1 MRGDDVLESA
11 YRRYRES
18 SCSQTPPR
26 GLSLHNSN
34 GLRTPTATPSSSTRN
49 SHAFPGFE
57 LEVQAATVQRLLAVQ
72 LLVAVRLL
80 VTIQHLCL
88 SLRDLFVV
96 QAVAVHLLIPYASV
110 HIVDHLV
117 DSGLTD
123 DEALG
128 ERAGL

>member
-1 MRGDDVLESA
+1 M
-11 YRRYRES
+11 
-18 SCSQTPPR
+18 
-26 GLSLHNSN
+26 
-34 GLRTPTATPSSSTRN
+34 PSSNSTRN
-49 SHAFPGFE
+49 SHAFPGFG

-72 LLVAVRLL
+72 LLVAVGHLVVAPLLVVTRLL

-96 QAVAVHLLIPYASV
+96 QAVAVHLLIPYVSV

-117 DSGLTD
+117 DSGLTG
-123 DEALG
+123 DEPLG